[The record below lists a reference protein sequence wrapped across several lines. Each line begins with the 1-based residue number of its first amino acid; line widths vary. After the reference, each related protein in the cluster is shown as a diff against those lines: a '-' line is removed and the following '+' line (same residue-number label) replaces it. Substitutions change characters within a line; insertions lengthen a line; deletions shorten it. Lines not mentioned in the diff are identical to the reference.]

1 MGHEENEMTKSKW
14 KFVAIA
20 AVTIIAMDL
29 LFSVL

>member
-1 MGHEENEMTKSKW
+1 MTKSKW